1 MRTGRTKEKIAI
13 VVICMLSFAALRAQV
28 TQKGIVLLQN
38 SGSQPL
44 GQVSILVS
52 GAPPVASD
60 SRGEFTLHFAT
71 RKAGDAVRTLN
82 VSKTGYEL
90 VNTHDLELWNISSD
104 NQFIVVMCPKGMLA
118 ESRRKYYR
126 IGEDRYRKQYIE
138 KVKELNKALE
148 QHELIESEYKMKLAE
163 ANLQLQQAMDKLD
176 SFCDRF
182 ARINRD
188 MLTELDKRA
197 MELLDKGDVEGAIR
211 LYEEAQLLQKFQEKV
226 KERDSIR
233 NEKEFVKGKIEE
245 EIRLLEKEGSGRS
258 LMRLDSLRKLIGQD

>member
-38 SGSQPL
+38 SRSQPL

-104 NQFIVVMCPKGMLA
+104 NQFIVVIFVINTFILI
-118 ESRRKYYR
+118 YR
-126 IGEDRYRKQYIE
+126 F
-138 KVKELNKALE
+138 N
-148 QHELIESEYKMKLAE
+148 ST
-163 ANLQLQQAMDKLD
+163 
-176 SFCDRF
+176 SW
-182 ARINRD
+182 
-188 MLTELDKRA
+188 
-197 MELLDKGDVEGAIR
+197 
-211 LYEEAQLLQKFQEKV
+211 EEF
-226 KERDSIR
+226 R
-233 NEKEFVKGKIEE
+233 NETCIAP
-245 EIRLLEKEGSGRS
+245 EK
-258 LMRLDSLRKLIGQD
+258 LH

>member
-38 SGSQPL
+38 SRSQPL

-176 SFCDRF
+176 
-182 ARINRD
+182 
-188 MLTELDKRA
+188 
-197 MELLDKGDVEGAIR
+197 GAIR